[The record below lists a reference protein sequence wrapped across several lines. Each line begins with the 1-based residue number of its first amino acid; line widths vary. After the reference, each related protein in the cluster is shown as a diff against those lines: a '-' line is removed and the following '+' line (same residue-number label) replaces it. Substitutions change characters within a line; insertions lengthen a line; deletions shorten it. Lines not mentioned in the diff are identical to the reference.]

1 MIMKKKK
8 LFHLAW
14 PLAKYV
20 KVSKHG
26 LILFKRKKSRL
37 HGLLQPEAGW
47 EDVFRM
53 SYGFTGLFKPF
64 SEWPQGIIYQVLE
77 WALIWINNNPNFIFS
92 LPMRVPTAKNS
103 QGFQMAG
110 KACQRAFLRVWTDHR
125 WICEET
131 GGIPERAW
139 MGSGMK
145 EWRAIASGCC
155 HLLVLWLWA
164 KKSESQAPQL

>member
-1 MIMKKKK
+1 MIMRKKK

-26 LILFKRKKSRL
+26 LILFKRKKT
-37 HGLLQPEAGW
+37 
-47 EDVFRM
+47 DCMVFSNQKLGGKM
-53 SYGFTGLFKPF
+53 CSSCLNGFTGLFKPF
-64 SEWPQGIIYQVLE
+64 SEWLQGIIYQVLE

-103 QGFQMAG
+103 QGFQVAG
-110 KACQRAFLRVWTDHR
+110 KACQRAFLGVWTDHR

-139 MGSGMK
+139 VGSGMK
-145 EWRAIASGCC
+145 EWWALESGCC